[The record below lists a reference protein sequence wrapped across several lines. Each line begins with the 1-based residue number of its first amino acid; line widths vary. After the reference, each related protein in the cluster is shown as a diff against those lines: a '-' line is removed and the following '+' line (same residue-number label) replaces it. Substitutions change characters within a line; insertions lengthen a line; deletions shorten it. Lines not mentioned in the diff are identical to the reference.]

1 VPTVSEVETGVAEA
15 VARRLA
21 GVIDRGRQAEPT
33 GDRVGA
39 APAVQGVVTGPA
51 GGGGAATRLAGLGAF
66 DPGRPGV
73 RALVAVVVV
82 VALGAAVLAW
92 LSRPRPEPVAAVL
105 TAPHPTAA
113 APGGPP
119 VASPTGAAHLVVAVT
134 GTVRRPG
141 LVRVPAGA
149 RVADVIE
156 AAGGLVTDAEVGHLN
171 LARRVADGEL
181 IAVGTPAPPGA
192 APGAGVGPPA
202 AGQPLNL
209 NTATAGELEGL
220 PGVGPV
226 LAQRIVAHRE
236 QHGGFRSVEELRQVT
251 GIGEARFAELRDL
264 VTV

>member
-1 VPTVSEVETGVAEA
+1 VSEVETGAADA
-15 VARRLA
+15 VVRRLER
-21 GVIDRGRQAEPT
+21 VVERGRA
-33 GDRVGA
+33 A
-39 APAVQGVVTGPA
+39 APAGVGAQPA
-51 GGGGAATRLAGLGAF
+51 GGDGTVGGDGVATRPAGLGAF
-66 DPGRPGV
+66 DPGRPGL

-82 VALGAAVLAW
+82 VALGAAALAW

-113 APGGPP
+113 MPGGPVA
-119 VASPTGAAHLVVAVT
+119 VASPTGPVYLVVAVT

-141 LVRVPAGA
+141 LVRVPPGA

-156 AAGGLVTDAEVGHLN
+156 AAGGLVGDGDLGYLN

-181 IAVGTPAPPGA
+181 IAVGTPAPPAGDAGPGPGA
-192 APGAGVGPPA
+192 AGPGLPGAGRPV
-202 AGQPLNL
+202 NL
-209 NTATAGELEGL
+209 NTATTGELEAL

-236 QHGGFRSVEELRQVT
+236 QHGGFRSVEDLRQVS